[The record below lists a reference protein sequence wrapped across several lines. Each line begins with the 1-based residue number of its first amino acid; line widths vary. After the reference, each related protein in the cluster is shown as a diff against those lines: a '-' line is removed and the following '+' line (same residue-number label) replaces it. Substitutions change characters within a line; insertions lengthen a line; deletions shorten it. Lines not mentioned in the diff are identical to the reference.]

1 MTTAIKYSTI
11 LKSTIKLLGLLLL
24 VCNFII
30 LSCGTVQATVPSGEN
45 NNPVV
50 NETDNDLGNILG
62 INIST
67 TDEGGLSGALQIVL
81 VLTVIALCPSLLIM
95 LKIGRASCRER
106 V

>member
-50 NETDNDLGNILG
+50 N
-62 INIST
+62 
-67 TDEGGLSGALQIVL
+67 
-81 VLTVIALCPSLLIM
+81 
-95 LKIGRASCRER
+95 
-106 V
+106 